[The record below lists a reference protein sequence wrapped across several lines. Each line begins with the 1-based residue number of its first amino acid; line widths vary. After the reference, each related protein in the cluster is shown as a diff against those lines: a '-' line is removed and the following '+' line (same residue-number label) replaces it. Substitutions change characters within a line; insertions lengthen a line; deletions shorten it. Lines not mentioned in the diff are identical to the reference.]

1 MEFQQIHDLM
11 SAMNHY
17 EIEEVDWRQNDGQIH
32 LKRRST
38 QNANFGKDEMAK
50 PPIPQHRGS
59 DPQAPKGGDEDY
71 WIVSPMVGTLYLT
84 PAPDAR
90 PYVQVGDRVDA
101 QSVVCIIEAMK
112 VMNEVP
118 APLAGIVSEIGVQ
131 NSSAVEFGTKLM
143 RITPQKV

>member
-1 MEFQQIHDLM
+1 M

-17 EIEEVDWRQNDGQIH
+17 EIDEVNWRQGEGQIH
-32 LKRRST
+32 LKRRSS
-38 QNANFGKDEMAK
+38 QNANFDKDQMAK
-50 PPIPQHRGS
+50 TPISKHRET
-59 DPQAPKGGDEDY
+59 DPKAPTVGGDY

-101 QSVVCIIEAMK
+101 QHVVCIVEAMK
-112 VMNEVP
+112 VMNEVR

-143 RITPQKV
+143 RITPQEA